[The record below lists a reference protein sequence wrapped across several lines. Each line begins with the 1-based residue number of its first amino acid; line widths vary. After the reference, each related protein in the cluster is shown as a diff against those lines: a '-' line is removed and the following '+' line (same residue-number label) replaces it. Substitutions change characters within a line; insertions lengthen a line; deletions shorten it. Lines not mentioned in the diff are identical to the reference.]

1 MDGIRSIKIDF
12 KMAKQQQKLKI
23 YKKKEGVLSRAYNGN
38 VPVTN
43 TTAKTSEIVDSNL
56 TNT

>member
-1 MDGIRSIKIDF
+1 MLEYKQIDGQNLSLDDLSIK
-12 KMAKQQQKLKI
+12 K
-23 YKKKEGVLSRAYNGN
+23 GRGLSCAYNGN

-43 TTAKTSEIVDSNL
+43 TTAKTREIVDSSL